1 MCLVCLVTVGDRRH
15 WQPIFLYWA
24 LRGSTEDHH
33 GQLFVRHVCGAEQPV
48 SLWGYAP
55 QGQLVYK
62 ALFCRVFEWWEW
74 FPVILEAVDMV
85 GRRINLQST
94 VRSCRV
100 FFHVKL
106 GYELNF
112 ILASTAF
119 LW

>member
-1 MCLVCLVTVGDRRH
+1 MCDAPLQILRVWFCLVTVGDWRH
-15 WQPIFLYWA
+15 WQTIFLYWA

-55 QGQLVYK
+55 PGQLVSK
-62 ALFCRVFEWWEW
+62 ALLCGVFEWWEW

-100 FFHVKL
+100 FF
-106 GYELNF
+106 
-112 ILASTAF
+112 T
-119 LW
+119 